1 MRRERHVWERVT
13 TLDNCR
19 EAVLEEARA
28 PRCRRRGLSEE
39 MRANPD
45 PLAEAARERLLDG
58 FAPQPP
64 VEFDLFEYGK
74 ARHIEAPT
82 LADAI
87 CHRAATRVMEPLV
100 YRRMVPTSF
109 CPVPGRGGLRLAR
122 TLRRMIRRT
131 DETCRVHNKAH
142 RQKWQTWILKSDIRQ
157 FFPSV
162 TFDAAMEAMER
173 VFADGDALGY
183 LAASIDKRGGLP
195 IGAGFSAMVAN
206 AVLIPMDW
214 AVAGR
219 DDVRGYVRYMDDTA
233 VVVRSKKAA
242 ASVHE
247 EMEDE
252 LARVGLTTAHKWAKY
267 PAAHHATQMG
277 GWRVTRDDIYPSARV
292 ERHLRRLLAG
302 DPARLSDSGRAALA
316 SLYGYVKNGDSLS
329 LKQLWRTKNADRVF
343 LKG

>member
-1 MRRERHVWERVT
+1 MIRERHVWERVT

-19 EAVLEEARA
+19 AAVLDEANT
-28 PRCRRRGLSEE
+28 PRCRRTGLSEE
-39 MRANPD
+39 MRGDTDRFA
-45 PLAEAARERLLDG
+45 LAARERLLDG
-58 FAPQPP
+58 FAPNPP
-64 VEFDLFEYGK
+64 VAFDVFEYGK

-82 LADAI
+82 VGDAI
-87 CHRAATRVMEPLV
+87 CHRAVALVAEPMV
-100 YRRMVPTSF
+100 YRRMVATSY
-109 CPVPGRGGLRLAR
+109 CPVPGRGGLKLAR
-122 TLRRMIRRT
+122 DLRRMIRRV
-131 DETCRVHNKAH
+131 DEQCRIHNKAH
-142 RQKWQTWILKSDIRQ
+142 RQRWRTWILKSDIRQ

-162 TFDAAMEAMER
+162 SFEVAMEAMER
-173 VFADGDALGY
+173 VFADGRLLGY
-183 LAASIDKRGGLP
+183 LAACLDKRGGLP

-206 AVLIPMDW
+206 AVLVPMDW
-214 AVAGR
+214 AIAGR
-219 DDVRGYVRYMDDTA
+219 KDVRGYVRYMDDTA
-233 VVVRSKKAA
+233 VVVRSKRAA
-242 ASVHE
+242 QSVHE

-277 GWRVTRDDIYPSARV
+277 GWRVTHEGIYPSARV

-329 LKQLWRTKNADRVF
+329 LKQLWRKKNADRVF